1 VDIASFIARR
11 IAFGLLTLFVVSV
24 LVFLLTHALGDP
36 AAASLGR
43 DAQQPAVLAA
53 RRAELGLDRPL
64 VAQYVDWLGGV
75 LTGDLGRSYVNGRS
89 VGADLRPRV
98 VNSVVLMAAAA
109 AVALPSSL
117 VIGVH
122 AVRRRD
128 RAFDR
133 TTNGLTLVL
142 AAIPEFVLATL
153 LVIVFSV
160 GVFELLP
167 AVSSVRGATRPWD
180 DLDGMVLPTLTL
192 ALVAV
197 PYVVRSTRAAMI
209 EVLDSD
215 YIEMARLNGIPARTT
230 LWRHALPNTVGPTI
244 QVVALSLAFMAGG
257 VVVVERVFNYPGIG
271 AALVEAID
279 AHDVP
284 VVQAIAM
291 SVAVLYVTL
300 NTLADVGTGL
310 ATPRLRTAPP

>member
-1 VDIASFIARR
+1 VDIAPFIARR
-11 IAFGLLTLFVVSV
+11 IAFGVLTLFVVSV

-64 VAQYVDWLGGV
+64 VAQYGDWLGGV
-75 LTGDLGRSYVNGRS
+75 LTGDLGRSYVNGRP

-98 VNSVVLMAAAA
+98 VNSLLLMAAAA

-117 VIGVH
+117 LIGVH
-122 AVRRRD
+122 AARRRD

-167 AVSSVRGATRPWD
+167 AVSSVRGTTRPWD

-215 YIEMARLNGIPARTT
+215 YIEMARLNGIPARTV

-257 VVVVERVFNYPGIG
+257 VVVVERVFNYPGVG

-291 SVAVLYVTL
+291 SVAVLYVAL
-300 NTLADVGTGL
+300 NTLADVGTVL
-310 ATPRLRTAPP
+310 VTPRLRTAPP

>member
-1 VDIASFIARR
+1 
-11 IAFGLLTLFVVSV
+11 L
-24 LVFLLTHALGDP
+24 
-36 AAASLGR
+36 
-43 DAQQPAVLAA
+43 
-53 RRAELGLDRPL
+53 
-64 VAQYVDWLGGV
+64 
-75 LTGDLGRSYVNGRS
+75 
-89 VGADLRPRV
+89 
-98 VNSVVLMAAAA
+98 
-109 AVALPSSL
+109 
-117 VIGVH
+117 
-122 AVRRRD
+122 
-128 RAFDR
+128 
-133 TTNGLTLVL
+133 
-142 AAIPEFVLATL
+142 
-153 LVIVFSV
+153 
-160 GVFELLP
+160 
-167 AVSSVRGATRPWD
+167 
-180 DLDGMVLPTLTL
+180 VLPTVTL

-215 YIEMARLNGIPARTT
+215 YIEMARLNGIPARTI
-230 LWRHALPNTVGPTI
+230 LWRHALPNAVGPTI

-300 NTLADVGTGL
+300 NTLADVGTVL